1 MVHDHVLRDE
11 DEVDRHD
18 LDHGT
23 EAEHR
28 RADAGPDEAFLRDRG
43 LAHALG
49 PVLRPQPR
57 GDLVRALE
65 AADLL
70 AHQEHALVAF
80 ELLVESASERFAIG
94 HLCHDRVSSRSP
106 NGAAVFIASNCS
118 RQSSSP

>member
-1 MVHDHVLRDE
+1 VVHDHVLRDE

-18 LDHGT
+18 LDHRP

-28 RADAGPDEAFLRDRG
+28 RADTGADEAFLGDRR

-49 PVLRPQPR
+49 PVLLPQPC

-70 AHQEHALVAF
+70 AHQEHALVAI
-80 ELLVESASERFAIG
+80 ELLVESTPERLAIG
-94 HLCHDRVSSRSP
+94 HLCHDRVSWRSP
-106 NGAAVFIASNCS
+106 YGAAVFIRSNCS
-118 RQSSSP
+118 RQ